1 MEKSQTDTNN
11 NKPASD
17 ASVVPASSGT
27 AVKSVSA
34 PRPAYQGSKPAF
46 VAGGKPPF
54 KPSYGGAK
62 GSYAGKGGFQGRKPS
77 HGGKGGSGF
86 VKPEIDYKI
95 LNIRR
100 VARITKGGKRFTF
113 SVALVVGDKKGSVGV
128 GVGKAGDTASAIEK
142 AIKSG
147 KKNII
152 KVKATKEM
160 SIAHETEAKYSSSRV
175 QLRPAVGRGLVAGSS
190 ARVVLSLAGLTDIST
205 KFHSRTKNQLNN
217 AQATIEALRKLG

>member
-1 MEKSQTDTNN
+1 MENNSNQNN
-11 NKPASD
+11 NTN
-17 ASVVPASSGT
+17 T
-27 AVKSVSA
+27 APVA
-34 PRPAYQGSKPAF
+34 AKPAF
-46 VAGGKPPF
+46 QGNRPAFGGGRPPFHGKGAPGQGGKRF
-54 KPSYGGAK
+54 A
-62 GSYAGKGGFQGRKPS
+62 GRKPS
-77 HGGKGGSGF
+77 QGGKGAPSF

-142 AIKSG
+142 AIKNG
-147 KKNII
+147 KKNIL
-152 KVKATKEM
+152 KVRSTKTM
-160 SIAHETEAKYSSSRV
+160 SIPHETEAKYSSSRI

-190 ARVVLSLAGLTDIST
+190 ARTVLSLAGLTDIST

-217 AQATIEALRKLG
+217 AQATVEALRKLA